1 MPEQNRK
8 KMLYLNIQEQ
18 VEKNKKDIQAVYQ
31 GATVLAEFGIK
42 VIGQVDD
49 ESELPDPADYLEAG
63 GEYGDAYIV
72 GTEAPFKYWIFTRA
86 FEDQEDP
93 SWFDLGIFPQPGPQG
108 EQGPAGADGAR
119 GPQGIQGIQGIQGV
133 QGERGVQGP
142 QGPTGP
148 QGPRGPQ
155 GIQGEP
161 GAFFIIA
168 GQVSNANLLPDAA
181 DVPANR
187 AYIVGANVPYDVYC
201 IMVVNDVH
209 YWLNLGPVLV
219 QVSDTKVGAL
229 TFSAS
234 GTLSAEVLAEIVNT
248 ETADFIKIGDRYFV
262 KQSTGHYYALKRESN
277 RMLCYGLT
285 VDLST
290 GEWVIVTEALVSD
303 EDVPLKQANTSI
315 IYNLTTNINGK
326 ALTNFAS
333 EEITQ
338 SSFTGYK
345 IKTVQDTNLT
355 KAQAATYMKAMT
367 GSDFVPEYSYDNPTY
382 TYLIDAS
389 FQIYKVQY
397 DNTNGLV
404 LWKAGLLMSGAV
416 FPYLATKEEIPNE
429 LKTSSCFVSGST
441 SVLTDSAYAKLT
453 NGKSTVIL
461 KDGNVSILTYASVLI
476 PPLNFG
482 DSTSIQKFLAITGTN
497 DVICVILNPINKSI
511 SLAGAKNR
519 FLNLRSVYEISGK
532 PYLEINSIDGD
543 SISGATL
550 TTAQLDLFQ
559 ENRIAIL
566 ENGPASGLSTYQTLV
581 FLPGYDNGTYIRGH
595 AFGEDNAGSTYWL
608 RYQIL
613 KSSRQL
619 TVKTIVYT
627 STGGRTII
635 PDASSIAVDDLY
647 ATKFEDRDIPALPSD
662 NLTKLLLG
670 VGPNGG
676 DFQLYRAT
684 NDWEE
689 GGFVH
694 VSADGHTF
702 YLGSVKPSAAKTVD
716 LYIQYQNSQG
726 QPNGTTT
733 LYLGNFDLEMFSEY
747 SNSPSYI
754 VSPENVEGDKFII
767 SMISSLNGS
776 IYVNDYSTYNSD
788 STILILYRFHCSNE

>member
-1 MPEQNRK
+1 MTGEATK
-8 KMLYLNIQEQ
+8 KIYLNIQEQ

-42 VIGQVDD
+42 VIGHVDD

-108 EQGPAGADGAR
+108 EQGPAGRDGAR
-119 GPQGIQGIQGIQGV
+119 GPQGIQGIQGVPGV
-133 QGERGVQGP
+133 PGERGLQGP
-142 QGPTGP
+142 PGPTGRE
-148 QGPRGPQ
+148 GARGPQ

-229 TFSAS
+229 TFSVS

-248 ETADFIKIGDRYFV
+248 ETADFLKIGERYFV
-262 KQSTGHYYALKRESN
+262 KQSTGHYYALKREN
-277 RMLCYGLT
+277 DRMLCYGLT

-326 ALTNFAS
+326 ALTNFAAES
-333 EEITQ
+333 ITY
-338 SSFTGYK
+338 SSYEGYK
-345 IKTVQDTNLT
+345 IKTIQDTNLT

-367 GSDFVPEYSYDNPTY
+367 GSDFVPEYNYDNPTY
-382 TYLIDAS
+382 TYFIDAS

-404 LWKAGLLMSGAV
+404 LWKAGSLMSGAV

-441 SVLTDSAYAKLT
+441 TVLTDDAYAKLT
-453 NGKSTVIL
+453 NGKPTVIL
-461 KDGNVSILTYASVLI
+461 KDGNVSALTCTSVLI

-482 DSTSIQKFLAITGTN
+482 SSTSIQRFLAITGN
-497 DVICVILNPINKSI
+497 QDVVCVILNPNDKSI
-511 SLAGAKNR
+511 SLAGAANR
-519 FLNLRSVYEISGK
+519 FLNLRSVSEISGK
-532 PYLEINSIDGD
+532 PYLEINSIDGN
-543 SISGATL
+543 SISNSTL
-550 TTAQLDLFQ
+550 TTAQLALFG

-566 ENGPASGLSTYQTLV
+566 VNGPASGLTAYQTLV
-581 FLPGYDNGTYIRGH
+581 FLPGFDTGTYIRGH

-608 RYQIL
+608 RYEIQ

-627 STGGRTII
+627 STGGRALI
-635 PDASSIAVDDLY
+635 PDASSITVTDLY
-647 ATKFEDRDIPALPSD
+647 ATKFEDRSIPQLPSD
-662 NLTKLLLG
+662 NFTKLLLG

-684 NDWEE
+684 NDWEV
-689 GGFVH
+689 GGFVN

-702 YLGSVKPSAAKTVD
+702 SLGSVKPSAAYSVD
-716 LYIQYQNSQG
+716 LYISYQNSQG
-726 QPNGTTT
+726 QPNGETM
-733 LYLGNFDLEMFSEY
+733 LYLGNFNLEMFSDY
-747 SNSPSYI
+747 PNSPTYI

-767 SMISSLNGS
+767 EMISTLAGS
-776 IYVNDYSTYNSD
+776 IFVNDYSTYNTD
-788 STILILYRFHCSNE
+788 AGIVILYRFHCRAE